1 MVQIDPDYCRGRA
14 VEMLKRA
21 DQAPN
26 DAVRESYWELAVNWR
41 HLAEEIEKPFRWR
54 RLHPR

>member
-1 MVQIDPDYCRGRA
+1 MLQIQPDYCRERA

-21 DQAPN
+21 DRAPSEELR
-26 DAVRESYWELAVNWR
+26 ASFSELADSWR

-54 RLHPR
+54 RMR